1 MADRPGPR
9 LLAAIASAIAATTLA
24 CATVLAVRRMQV
36 PFDTSG
42 VASFAAVFV
51 GVILVAMVDVA
62 SFRTGSRTLQ
72 RLAVRLGLALVLAA
86 TLPDPAALLAPPIQ
100 PMRLMTTA
108 VTVAVALFTLV
119 APGLP
124 SLGLP
129 SLGLPSL
136 GLPSLGIPVPGVPVL
151 GPYPADPFAPRQAG
165 LYGRDRSVDA
175 ESPPGRRRRKPER
188 HRTRPSPP
196 VEIDVV
202 PPRPP
207 VSSQENADT
216 RGIVARQEVPGIL
229 QQQFDR
235 YVLPDERM
243 ECIRGTIHLTVVAGT
258 RLVTGHVGFC
268 PPFHHLPQVD
278 VGTVCEDVEATIVA
292 AEILPWGARI
302 ECRLDEPA
310 DETILIPIDVI
321 ARAPLPSIDVPPPSP
336 LR

>member
-119 APGLP
+119 AP
-124 SLGLP
+124 
-129 SLGLPSL
+129 GLPSL

>member
-9 LLAAIASAIAATTLA
+9 LLAASATAIAATTLA
-24 CATVLAVRRMQV
+24 CAVVLVIRRMQV
-36 PFDTSG
+36 SFDTSG
-42 VASFAAVFV
+42 IASVAAVFV
-51 GVILVAMVDVA
+51 GVILVTMVDVA
-62 SFRTGSRTLQ
+62 SSGAGAGSRSLQ

-86 TLPDPAALLAPPIQ
+86 TLPDPAALFASPFQ
-100 PMRLMTTA
+100 PLRLMATA
-108 VTVAVALFTLV
+108 VAVVVALFTLV

-129 SLGLPSL
+129 SRRRCPAGPS
-136 GLPSLGIPVPGVPVL
+136 S
-151 GPYPADPFAPRQAG
+151 PRQAR
-165 LYGRDRSVDA
+165 LRGRDRSAD
-175 ESPPGRRRRKPER
+175 STPPPGRRRRKPDR
-188 HRTRPSPP
+188 HRTPPSPP
-196 VEIDVV
+196 VEVDDA
-202 PPRPP
+202 PPQAPL
-207 VSSQENADT
+207 SSEEAADP
-216 RGIVARQEVPGIL
+216 RGIVARPGVPGIL

-243 ECIRGTIHLTVVAGT
+243 ECIRGTIHLTVVAGS

-278 VGTVCEDVEATIVA
+278 VGTACEEVEATIVA

-321 ARAPLPSIDVPPPSP
+321 ARASLPAIDVPPPSP